1 VNERKAPPSHDESGS
16 GSENGCVH
24 VVYVQVMLTSYE
36 NGICFESVTFSSE
49 SGAVK

>member
-1 VNERKAPPSHDESGS
+1 VNERKVPPSHDENVN
-16 GSENGCVH
+16 GSENGCDH
-24 VVYVQVMLTSYE
+24 AVYVQGMLTSYE